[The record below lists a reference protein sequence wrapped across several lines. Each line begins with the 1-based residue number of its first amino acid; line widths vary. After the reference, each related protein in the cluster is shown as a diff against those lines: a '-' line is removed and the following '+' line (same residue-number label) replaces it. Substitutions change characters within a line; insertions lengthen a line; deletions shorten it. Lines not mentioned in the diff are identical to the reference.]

1 MIAICVCFSGLWGLL
16 MVSVGT
22 MGPFWPGDSPFR
34 TMGEGLWAVSKVE
47 SLACVPRLPRF
58 ILLISFSDTLLVV
71 SILDIVYDCNL
82 GPLFCSPEG
91 VKHIQ

>member
-1 MIAICVCFSGLWGLL
+1 

-22 MGPFWPGDSPFR
+22 MGPFWPGGGPFQAV
-34 TMGEGLWAVSKVE
+34 GEGLWTVSKVE
-47 SLACVPRLPRF
+47 SLARAPRLPRF

-71 SILDIVYDCNL
+71 STLDIVYDCNL